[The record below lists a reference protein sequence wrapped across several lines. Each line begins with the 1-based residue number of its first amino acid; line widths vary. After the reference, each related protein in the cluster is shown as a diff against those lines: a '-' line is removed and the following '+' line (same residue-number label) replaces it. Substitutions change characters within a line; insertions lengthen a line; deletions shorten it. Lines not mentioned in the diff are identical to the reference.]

1 MNKLL
6 VYNSKKIKLDKRSK
20 KLRSLIV
27 EGLIKS
33 GRGHFGSAMSL
44 INFGIYHI
52 LKFDPKKLHRIS
64 DFKQGHGS

>member
-1 MNKLL
+1 MNSMNKLL

-33 GRGHFGSAMSL
+33 EED
-44 INFGIYHI
+44 I
-52 LKFDPKKLHRIS
+52 LDQLCR
-64 DFKQGHGS
+64 